1 MKWKTP
7 KAGPLRLS
15 LSAMQVG
22 NICGIDFMAHG
33 PQVCHCEEAV
43 GRRGNFGKALPIGTD
58 HHQNATRRLRL
69 PMALIERPV
78 QGHSNEEGT
87 GAPRHHP
94 DVSLRGAKRR
104 GNLVQAVTISSIV
117 SHDSTGCCE
126 ITASLLGPCNDKSDG
141 LSHRICTAKNLRLPL
156 QRAYCPFPE
165 RSFSLRACFRCSFLS
180 LLFRFRMAARSGGTI
195 RSGNAAPQRIKSNIK
210 HIPVRSLKGAIPA
223 DSG

>member
-1 MKWKTP
+1 ME
-7 KAGPLRLS
+7 RLPIW
-15 LSAMQVG
+15 LSAVGGADSRARHCRYEQVS
-22 NICGIDFMAHG
+22 A
-33 PQVCHCEEAV
+33 EWYA
-43 GRRGNFGKALPIGTD
+43 PI
-58 HHQNATRRLRL
+58 ASAA
-69 PMALIERPV
+69 ALIGRPV

-87 GAPRHHP
+87 GAPQHHP

-104 GNLVQAVTISSIV
+104 GALSAKREEVPLGCNLVQAVTISSIV

-195 RSGNAAPQRIKSNIK
+195 RNSEATPKMMESTMMNVL
-210 HIPVRSLKGAIPA
+210 VRCQNGAIPTEI
-223 DSG
+223 G

>member
-7 KAGPLRLS
+7 KAGRLRLS

-58 HHQNATRRLRL
+58 HHQNATRQLRL

-87 GAPRHHP
+87 GAPQQGSTAVRTVCFCFHY
-94 DVSLRGAKRR
+94 DGSRKNVNKIFKKCKKREK
-104 GNLVQAVTISSIV
+104 LI
-117 SHDSTGCCE
+117 
-126 ITASLLGPCNDKSDG
+126 
-141 LSHRICTAKNLRLPL
+141 
-156 QRAYCPFPE
+156 F
-165 RSFSLRACFRCSFLS
+165 FFL
-180 LLFRFRMAARSGGTI
+180 
-195 RSGNAAPQRIKSNIK
+195 KSNSYKKTQSGQVLIMTVF
-210 HIPVRSLKGAIPA
+210 HITY
-223 DSG
+223 

>member
-1 MKWKTP
+1 MERLPIWLSAVGERT
-7 KAGPLRLS
+7 AGPGTADMNRFPLNGMRQLRLQRRS
-15 LSAMQVG
+15 SSALYR
-22 NICGIDFMAHG
+22 GI
-33 PQVCHCEEAV
+33 QRKE
-43 GRRGNFGKALPIGTD
+43 
-58 HHQNATRRLRL
+58 
-69 PMALIERPV
+69 
-78 QGHSNEEGT
+78 ST
-87 GAPRHHP
+87 GAPQHHP

-104 GNLVQAVTISSIV
+104 GALSAKREEVPLGCNLVQAVTISSIV

-195 RSGNAAPQRIKSNIK
+195 RNSEATPKMMESTMMK
-210 HIPVRSLKGAIPA
+210 VLVRCQNGAIPTEI
-223 DSG
+223 G

>member
-58 HHQNATRRLRL
+58 HHQNATRQLRL

-87 GAPRHHP
+87 GAPQQG
-94 DVSLRGAKRR
+94 ST
-104 GNLVQAVTISSIV
+104 AVRTVCFCFHYDGSRKNVNKIFKNSSAEGWKKFVRKPAANFIGRNKSPEFYVTFRIV
-117 SHDSTGCCE
+117 TKCAGVNK
-126 ITASLLGPCNDKSDG
+126 IT
-141 LSHRICTAKNLRLPL
+141 
-156 QRAYCPFPE
+156 QPE
-165 RSFSLRACFRCSFLS
+165 MR
-180 LLFRFRMAARSGGTI
+180 
-195 RSGNAAPQRIKSNIK
+195 
-210 HIPVRSLKGAIPA
+210 
-223 DSG
+223 

>member
-1 MKWKTP
+1 MERLPIWLSAVGERT
-7 KAGPLRLS
+7 AGP
-15 LSAMQVG
+15 
-22 NICGIDFMAHG
+22 
-33 PQVCHCEEAV
+33 
-43 GRRGNFGKALPIGTD
+43 GTAD
-58 HHQNATRRLRL
+58 MNRFPLNGMRQLRL

-87 GAPRHHP
+87 GAPQHHP
-94 DVSLRGAKRR
+94 DVSLQGAKQRGALSAKREEVPL
-104 GNLVQAVTISSIV
+104 GCNLVQAVTISSIV

-195 RSGNAAPQRIKSNIK
+195 RNSEATPKMMESTMMNVL
-210 HIPVRSLKGAIPA
+210 VRCQNGAIPTEI
-223 DSG
+223 G